1 MHTSGYEYAV
11 KNGYK
16 RSKQEWLDGLYES
29 YRAICSRCGIWP
41 ADYDGWVLIT
51 FAESEVGGGEA

>member
-16 RSKQEWLDGLYES
+16 KSEHEWMEEQYAGYKS
-29 YRAICSRCGIWP
+29 ICARCGITP
-41 ADYDGWVLIT
+41 AEYDNWVQ
-51 FAESEVGGGEA
+51 FAFPVSKVCGGAS

>member
-16 RSKQEWLDGLYES
+16 KSKQEWIEEQLEFAAEQAHD
-29 YRAICSRCGIWP
+29 AIAKAKG
-41 ADYDGWVLIT
+41 A
-51 FAESEVGGGEA
+51 AA

>member
-16 RSKQEWLDGLYES
+16 KSEQEWLEEWYKN
-29 YRAICSRCGIWP
+29 YKAICARSCVKLVK
-41 ADYDGWVLIT
+41 YDEWVLI
-51 FAESEVGGGEA
+51 ASAVSEVAGGAQ